1 MGSSA
6 LLLIL
11 LMSFIHS
18 GLNQGAGVKPVVKV
32 TPDQPVFRGERV
44 TLTCDLQG
52 GGNIQWFKYG
62 NPFYP
67 YTTTAEFSFTAEVS
81 HSGEYSC
88 RGERSHSQTDISA
101 AVTLTVSD
109 LPTSTL
115 TVTPDNPV
123 FTGETVNLKC
133 VIETYSKW
141 RQRNY
146 LTYEW
151 RYWTNEWRYE
161 WYKDSSKLQTSE
173 RYTVNEDTLSIVG
186 AVTSDQGWY
195 MCRGLRDGRP
205 NSSHSSSAVYLS
217 VSVTDSPTSTLTVTP
232 DSPVFTGETVNLK
245 CEIETYSNWR
255 QRNYLTYEWGD
266 WTPEWRYEWY
276 KDSSKLQTSERY
288 TVNRDTLSIVGAV
301 TSDQGQYWCRG
312 QRDGRPNSSHSSSVS
327 LSVKYS
333 PTSTL
338 TVTPDSPVFTGETV
352 NLKCEIETYSNWRQR
367 NYQTYEWGDW
377 THEWRYE
384 WYKDSSKLQTSERY
398 TVNRD
403 TLSIVGAV
411 TSDQGQYW
419 CRGLRDGRPN
429 SSHSSSVSL
438 SVKDSPTSTLTVT
451 PDRSVFTGETV
462 NLKCVIET
470 YRYWIWRNY
479 HRDDWRDWTHEWR
492 YEWYKGSSKLQK
504 SECHTVTRDT
514 LSIVEAVTSD
524 QGQYWC
530 RGLRDGRPNSSQS
543 SSVVSLSVKDSPT
556 STLTVTPDRSVFT
569 GETVNLKCVIETYS
583 DWTWRNYQRDDR
595 RYWTH
600 EWRYEW
606 YKGSSMLQASER
618 HTVNRDTLSIVG
630 AVTSDQGQYWCRGLR
645 DGRPNSSHSSSVSLS
660 VKDKPKPI
668 LTVKPQRS
676 VFTGDT
682 VSLSCDVGQS
692 TGWTFLWR
700 KDSNRE
706 SIDHSTKTISS
717 VRVSDGGTYQCR
729 AERGNYYTELSDTI
743 KITVRER
750 PKPVVRVQPDVRVFR
765 GETVTLTCDIQEAG
779 VWRYNWYKDYYSRR
793 QVQIYYT
800 AGQDKSY
807 IITSVDWSHAGVYSC
822 RGTQTKA
829 PQYSEI
835 SDRVMLTVSDKPK
848 PNLTVKPQSSVFTG
862 DTVTL
867 SCDVGQST
875 GWTFLWR
882 KDSNRESIDHST
894 KTISSVRVSD
904 GGTYQCRAER
914 GNYYTELSDTIKI
927 TVRERPKPV
936 VRVQPDVRVFRGE
949 TVTLT
954 CDIQEAGVWRYN
966 WYKDY
971 YSRRQVQ
978 IYYTAGQDKSYIIT
992 SVDWS
997 HAGVYSCR
1005 GTQTKAPQYSEISDR
1020 VMLTVSDKP
1029 KPILT
1034 VKPQRSVFTGDTV
1047 TLSCDVGQST
1057 GWTFLWRKDSNRES
1071 IDHSTKTISSVR
1083 VSDGGTYQ
1091 CRAERGN
1098 YYTELSDT
1106 IKITVRERPKPV
1118 VRVQPDVRVFRGETV
1133 TLTCDIQEAG
1143 VWRYNWYK
1151 DYYSRRQVQIYYTAG
1166 QDKSYII
1173 TSVDWSHAGV
1183 YSCRGTQTKAPQYS
1197 EISDRVMLTVSGL
1210 KPKPELT
1217 SDPAGAAL
1225 TGNTVTL
1232 TCRMDPSTG
1241 YWDFYWYKH
1250 TLNPETE
1257 KRETNSYRLKIDSV
1271 SDGGQYWCRAGRGKP
1286 VYYTNY
1292 SDALWVNVTVS
1303 PKAVLTVRPDERV
1316 FRGETVTLRC
1326 EITWGG
1332 DTEWTYRWEIEGT
1345 NNLNINS
1352 ANRCTKQE
1360 CCTSGVNKQKHREAV
1375 SLCSTQELNI
1385 SSVDHF
1391 HSGKYTCTGLMNTQ
1405 SCQRS
1410 DAVTLTVSDEA
1421 QAAVRVSPQ
1430 PWLTEGESVTLICEV
1445 SGSSTGWTF
1454 SWFRDHD
1461 HLSDSSRGAGG
1472 SYTLSPAALQHT
1484 GVYTCRA
1491 ERGRPAYYTRH
1502 SSTQPLW
1509 VTGLSASVSLVINPS
1524 RSQHF
1529 SSDSLS
1535 LSCEDQS
1542 NSAGWTVRRYTDKD
1556 TKTCSTQTGSACVIE
1571 SLSTSDTGVYWCQ
1584 SESGEKRHPRN
1595 ITVHDGEVI
1604 LVSSVDPVIEGK
1616 TLTLH
1621 CLHRSTNSPILSADF
1636 YKDRSLVQNQTTG
1649 EMSITTV
1656 SKSHEGFYYC
1666 KTERGQSLHSWI
1678 SVRASQSSSQSSS
1691 LLVIGVSV
1699 GLSFFLLFLVSL
1711 VLLWRHK
1718 NNKDHH
1724 RNTQQTSDSNRSG
1737 ESHVENSP
1745 LQPGSDH
1752 IYDDVAAVNNGDKDD
1767 TTAESNIVMYSEV
1780 GTKVKKFKSKDIN
1793 TAGPSDL
1800 TYAQINIQDKK
1811 KSKGKG
1817 AGLADVLIK
1826 MKSKEKYKGK
1836 SSESGDTLY
1845 SELNHNTDRGVDT
1858 EVGDATYAQVFKKKG
1873 HKKNKTRP

>member
-6 LLLIL
+6 LPLIL
-11 LMSFIHS
+11 LLMSLIHS
-18 GLNQGAGVKPVVKV
+18 GLTEENGSESMQETTSKMTSEPNQQTESGNIASEDSPTPTLTV
-32 TPDQPVFRGERV
+32 TPNTTVFTGERV
-44 TLTCDLQG
+44 SLKCEINSDHSDWRYEWYKGTNSEML
-52 GGNIQWFKYG
+52 KV
-62 NPFYP
+62 PP
-67 YTTTAEFSFTAEVS
+67 YTVNGDTLSIQQIKTSDQDQ
-81 HSGEYSC
+81 YWC
-88 RGERSHSQTDISA
+88 KGERDGKSSQSNS
-101 AVTLTVSD
+101 VSLSVMD
-109 LPTSTL
+109 LPTPTL
-115 TVTPDNPV
+115 TVTPD
-123 FTGETVNLKC
+123 G
-133 VIETYSKW
+133 
-141 RQRNY
+141 
-146 LTYEW
+146 
-151 RYWTNEWRYE
+151 
-161 WYKDSSKLQTSE
+161 
-173 RYTVNEDTLSIVG
+173 
-186 AVTSDQGWY
+186 
-195 MCRGLRDGRP
+195 
-205 NSSHSSSAVYLS
+205 
-217 VSVTDSPTSTLTVTP
+217 
-232 DSPVFTGETVNLK
+232 PVFTGETVNLK
-245 CEIETYSNWR
+245 CEIKSNH
-255 QRNYLTYEWGD
+255 RN
-266 WTPEWRYEWY
+266 WRYEWY
-276 KDSSKLQTSERY
+276 KGSKDNNVTLKKPEHHTG
-288 TVNRDTLSIVGAV
+288 DTLSIQQTA
-301 TSDQGQYWCRG
+301 TSDKGQYWCKG
-312 QRDGRPNSSHSSSVS
+312 LIDGRSVSSQSSSAVSLSVEDLPTPTLTVTPDGPVFTGERVNLKCEINSDHSNWRYEWYKGSKNNNVMLKKPEHHTGDTLSIQQTATSDKGQYWCKGHINGRSVSSQLSSAVS
-327 LSVKYS
+327 LSVKDLPTPTLTVTPDGPVFTGERVNLKCEINSDHSNWRYEWYKGS
-333 PTSTL
+333 KNNNVMLKKPEHHTGDTLSIQQTATSDKGQYWCKGHINGRSVSSQLSSAVSLSVKDLPTPTLTVTPDGPVFTGERVNLKCEINSDHSNWRYEWYKGSKNNNVMLKKPEHHTGDTLSIQQTATSDKGQYWCKGHINGRSVSSQLSSAVSLSVKDLPTPTLTVTPDGPVFTGERVNLKCEINSDHSNWRYEWYKGSKNNNVMLKKPEHHTGDTLSIQQTATSDKGQYWCKGHINGRSVSSQLSSAVSLSVEGLPTSTL
-338 TVTPDSPVFTGETV
+338 TVTPD
-352 NLKCEIETYSNWRQR
+352 K
-367 NYQTYEWGDW
+367 
-377 THEWRYE
+377 
-384 WYKDSSKLQTSERY
+384 
-398 TVNRD
+398 
-403 TLSIVGAV
+403 
-411 TSDQGQYW
+411 
-419 CRGLRDGRPN
+419 
-429 SSHSSSVSL
+429 
-438 SVKDSPTSTLTVT
+438 
-451 PDRSVFTGETV
+451 SVFTGETV
-462 NLKCVIET
+462 NLKCVI
-470 YRYWIWRNY
+470 NSD
-479 HRDDWRDWTHEWR
+479 HSDWR
-492 YEWYKGSSKLQK
+492 YEWYKGYSVLQ
-504 SECHTVTRDT
+504 
-514 LSIVEAVTSD
+514 TSVR
-524 QGQYWC
+524 Y
-530 RGLRDGRPNSSQS
+530 
-543 SSVVSLSVKDSPT
+543 
-556 STLTVTPDRSVFT
+556 
-569 GETVNLKCVIETYS
+569 TVN
-583 DWTWRNYQRDDR
+583 
-595 RYWTH
+595 
-600 EWRYEW
+600 
-606 YKGSSMLQASER
+606 G
-618 HTVNRDTLSIVG
+618 DTLSIVG
-630 AVTSDQGQYWCRGLR
+630 AVKSDQGQYTCKGHIH
-645 DGRPNSSHSSSVSLS
+645 GRSVSSRSSSVSLS
-660 VKDKPKPI
+660 VK
-668 LTVKPQRS
+668 
-676 VFTGDT
+676 
-682 VSLSCDVGQS
+682 
-692 TGWTFLWR
+692 
-700 KDSNRE
+700 
-706 SIDHSTKTISS
+706 
-717 VRVSDGGTYQCR
+717 
-729 AERGNYYTELSDTI
+729 
-743 KITVRER
+743 
-750 PKPVVRVQPDVRVFR
+750 
-765 GETVTLTCDIQEAG
+765 
-779 VWRYNWYKDYYSRR
+779 
-793 QVQIYYT
+793 
-800 AGQDKSY
+800 
-807 IITSVDWSHAGVYSC
+807 
-822 RGTQTKA
+822 
-829 PQYSEI
+829 
-835 SDRVMLTVSDKPK
+835 DKPK

-914 GNYYTELSDTIKI
+914 GKYYTKLSDKIKI

-966 WYKDY
+966 WYKDH
-971 YSRRQVQ
+971 YSTGQDQ
-978 IYYTAGQDKSYIIT
+978 IYKIT
-992 SVDWS
+992 SVDQS

-1005 GTQTKAPQYSEISDR
+1005 GTQTEAPQYSEFSDG
-1020 VMLTVSDKP
+1020 VTLTVSDLP
-1029 KPILT
+1029 TSTLT
-1034 VKPQRSVFTGDTV
+1034 VTPDSPVFTGETVNLKCVINSDHSDWRYEWNKDYSVLQTSERYTVNRDTLSIVEAVTSDQGWYWCRGQRDGRPNSSQSRSVSLSVSVTDSPTSTLTVTPDRSVFTGETVNLKCVIETYSNWIWRNGLTYDWRNDWTHDWTHKWRYEWYKGSRYSVLQTSERHTVNGDT
-1047 TLSCDVGQST
+1047 L
-1057 GWTFLWRKDSNRES
+1057 
-1071 IDHSTKTISSVR
+1071 TISGATES
-1083 VSDGGTYQ
+1083 YQ
-1091 CRAERGN
+1091 
-1098 YYTELSDT
+1098 
-1106 IKITVRERPKPV
+1106 
-1118 VRVQPDVRVFRGETV
+1118 
-1133 TLTCDIQEAG
+1133 
-1143 VWRYNWYK
+1143 
-1151 DYYSRRQVQIYYTAG
+1151 G
-1166 QDKSYII
+1166 QY
-1173 TSVDWSHAGV
+1173 W
-1183 YSCRGTQTKAPQYS
+1183 CRGQRGGRPNS
-1197 EISDRVMLTVSGL
+1197 SHSSSVSLSVKGL

-1257 KRETNSYRLKIDSV
+1257 KRETNSYRLKTDSV
-1271 SDGGQYWCRAGRGKP
+1271 SDGGHYWCRAGRGKP

-1292 SDALWVNVTVS
+1292 SDALWVNVTES

-1326 EITWGG
+1326 EIKWGG
-1332 DTEWTYRWEIEGT
+1332 DTEWTYRWEINGT

-1360 CCTSGVNKQKHREAV
+1360 CGTSGVNQQKHREAV

-1410 DAVTLTVSDEA
+1410 DAVTLTVSAEA

-1472 SYTLSPAALQHT
+1472 SYILSPAALQHT

-1509 VTGLSASVSLVINPS
+1509 VTGVSASVSLVINPS

-1556 TKTCSTQTGSACVIE
+1556 TKNCSTQTGSACVIE

-1584 SESGEKRHPRN
+1584 SESGEKRHPQN

-1604 LVSSVDPVIEGK
+1604 LVSSVDPVIEGE

-1621 CLHRSTNSPILSADF
+1621 CLHRSTNSSILSADF
-1636 YKDRSLVQNQTTG
+1636 YKDGSLVQNQTTG

-1678 SVRASQSSSQSSS
+1678 SVRAPQSSS

-1724 RNTQQTSDSNRSG
+1724 RNTQHTSVPTRSG
-1737 ESHVENSP
+1737 DMENSP

-1752 IYDDVAAVNNGDKDD
+1752 IYDDVTPMNKRDKAGSDHIYNNATPLNKRDKEPLEDVTYSEVSVKKNIPVDKDD
-1767 TTAESNIVMYSEV
+1767 TTADPNNVMYSEV

-1817 AGLADVLIK
+1817 AGLGDVLIE

-1845 SELNHNTDRGVDT
+1845 SELNHNTDRGADA
-1858 EVGDATYAQVFKKKG
+1858 EVSDATYAQVLKKKG
-1873 HKKNKTRP
+1873 HKNK